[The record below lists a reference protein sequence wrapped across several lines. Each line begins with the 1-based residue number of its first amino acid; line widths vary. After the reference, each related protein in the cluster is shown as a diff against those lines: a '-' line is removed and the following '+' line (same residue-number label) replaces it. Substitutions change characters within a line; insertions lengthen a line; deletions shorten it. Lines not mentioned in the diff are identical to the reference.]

1 MDRRRLNLR
10 ACKLEASADR
20 LRRAF
25 VVERV
30 SAGRVESTETLWF
43 EWPAAAAGVGTAED
57 VEPALVAV
65 VLLAM
70 TERRD
75 IVCEGWLSRTLLVNL
90 AEYMS
95 AWACWCPDL
104 YQPIEISGQIVEAP
118 PLPAGRQGAVSAYS
132 GGLDASF
139 TVWSHQA
146 RQRGAQSTDIRMAAM
161 VQGFDIPLTEDAA
174 FARAAATARRVL
186 APLGVELVPVRTN
199 FRAVVPLNWEH
210 SHACGLAGVLH
221 LFKGCLAK
229 GLIPSTEPYNRLLLP
244 WGSNPIT
251 DPLLSGAGFPIIHDG
266 AGFCRTDKAGRLGAW
281 REGCDALR
289 VCWTGDVYDGNCGR
303 CEKCLRT
310 VLNFRVHGL
319 PGPASL
325 PGTVTAAQVEAID
338 FDAGARRG
346 EWSTLLAAADTH
358 GVTEDWVA
366 VARRKL
372 ARPVARH
379 GLLWRG
385 CQYVAALLE
394 RHLFQPYRRR
404 HRAKC
409 RQAGTP

>member
-1 MDRRRLNLR
+1 MDKRCLHLR
-10 ACKLEASADR
+10 PCPPESRGDWR
-20 LRRAF
+20 RRAF
-25 VVERV
+25 TVERAT
-30 SAGRVESTETLWF
+30 AGRVESAETLWF
-43 EWPAAAAGVGTAED
+43 EWPLAAGMPATDD

-70 TERRD
+70 AERRD
-75 IVCEGWLSRTLLVNL
+75 IVCTGWVSRALLANL
-90 AEYMS
+90 AEFMS

-104 YQPIEISGQIVEAP
+104 YQPIEITGPVVETA

-139 TVWSHQA
+139 TVWSHHA

-161 VQGFDIPLTEDAA
+161 VQGFDIPLAEDAA
-174 FARAAATARRVL
+174 FARATATARRVL

-199 FRAVVPLNWEH
+199 FRDVVRINWEH
-210 SHACGLAGVLH
+210 SHAGGLAGVLH
-221 LFKGCLAK
+221 LFKNGLAK
-229 GLIPSTEPYNRLLLP
+229 GIIPSSEPYNRLILP

-251 DPLLSGAGFPIIHDG
+251 DPLLSGAGYPIVHDG
-266 AGFCRTDKAGRLGAW
+266 AGFCRTDKAGLLGAW

-289 VCWTGDVYDGNCGR
+289 VCWTGEFYDGNCGR

-319 PGPASL
+319 PAPASL
-325 PGTVTAAQVEAID
+325 PNTVTAAQVEAMD
-338 FDAGARRG
+338 LDAGARRG
-346 EWSTLLAAADTH
+346 EWSTLLAAAEAH

-372 ARPVARH
+372 ARPIARH
-379 GLLWRG
+379 GLFRRG
-385 CQYVAALLE
+385 CQYVSALLE
-394 RHLFQPYRRR
+394 RRLFQPYRRR
-404 HRAKC
+404 QRVR
-409 RQAGTP
+409 RQNAEAP